1 MFSTYFPGG
10 AAAATRSGAVAPSA
24 VGSVEGFARDYNRE
38 PVANAQVRLRDLATG
53 LVAGETRASTR
64 GEFKFADVPAGTYV
78 VEVLDGRGRP
88 VGVGNVITVGPGVT
102 KGALVA
108 ASAGTAAARGAG
120 KFSFGSAAIAATSAA
135 ASLGITALRNGADS
149 GESNPGSGPSNN
161 SGAREIFRP
170 ASAER

>member
-1 MFSTYFPGG
+1 
-10 AAAATRSGAVAPSA
+10 
-24 VGSVEGFARDYNRE
+24 
-38 PVANAQVRLRDLATG
+38 
-53 LVAGETRASTR
+53 
-64 GEFKFADVPAGTYV
+64 V

-88 VGVGNVITVGPGVT
+88 VGVGNVITVGAGVT

-108 ASAGTAAARGAG
+108 ASAGAAAARGAG

-149 GESNPGSGPSNN
+149 GESNPGSGQSNN
-161 SGAREIFRP
+161 SGARETFRP